1 MNGAIGT
8 ASVFNLEFEQVLFI
22 SVTLD
27 TLLFTEYYKIECT

>member
-8 ASVFNLEFEQVLFI
+8 ATVFNLDFKQVLFI